1 MSFNLIYL
9 IVILLPY
16 LPPSPFLH
24 LLLFKAIGSAAS
36 AARASAA
43 TEMSVTLVS
52 CSAQNWPDICVRSS
66 LLCAHLPKGFKF
78 YGKPTVDVS
87 QGRAMLQA
95 AYVDESNQIVLVRAW
110 HRLCKDDGRGD
121 IELSSQHDTSHPAKA
136 V

>member
-1 MSFNLIYL
+1 MAYL
-9 IVILLPY
+9 I
-16 LPPSPFLH
+16 
-24 LLLFKAIGSAAS
+24 LFACFPWFSFVLSG
-36 AARASAA
+36 AARGFAGNRLCSLCREGIAA

-52 CSAQNWPDICVRSS
+52 CSHQNWPDICVRSS
-66 LLCAHLPKGFKF
+66 LLCQHLPKGFKF

-87 QGRAMLQA
+87 QGKAMLQA

-121 IELSSQHDTSHPAKA
+121 IELNVSSGHDSSHGPS